1 MITIC
6 HYCESSS
13 LEIIALF
20 NFSSLPF
27 ALHLKTFKNISGA
40 ALSSGAGRTAPA
52 VWSWHPELRLLSLSQ
67 AGAAP
72 YGQWWHLKPRESRAP
87 PQQHR
92 DFGWVCKL
100 CLHLLH
106 TGLWKPRVCLTSQ
119 SKLPLE
125 FAVLLITFIPSL
137 FFITHLG
144 TGILLLLSATW
155 QHLRTP
161 QCFGP
166 LPIWLPFSSVQEIL
180 LRGMAARCK

>member
-1 MITIC
+1 MQP
-6 HYCESSS
+6 SS
-13 LEIIALF
+13 
-20 NFSSLPF
+20 
-27 ALHLKTFKNISGA
+27 
-40 ALSSGAGRTAPA
+40 APTGI
-52 VWSWHPELRLLSLSQ
+52 LD
-67 AGAAP
+67 G
-72 YGQWWHLKPRESRAP
+72 
-87 PQQHR
+87 
-92 DFGWVCKL
+92 FCKL

-119 SKLPLE
+119 PKLPLE

-144 TGILLLLSATW
+144 TGILLLLSATC

-180 LRGMAARCK
+180 LRGMGARCK